1 MRIMCGSSELHCL
14 SLACSQRGPKLAND
28 IGLVTEFFLL

>member
-1 MRIMCGSSELHCL
+1 MRIMCGSSELHYL
-14 SLACSQRGPKLAND
+14 SLACSQRRPKLAYD